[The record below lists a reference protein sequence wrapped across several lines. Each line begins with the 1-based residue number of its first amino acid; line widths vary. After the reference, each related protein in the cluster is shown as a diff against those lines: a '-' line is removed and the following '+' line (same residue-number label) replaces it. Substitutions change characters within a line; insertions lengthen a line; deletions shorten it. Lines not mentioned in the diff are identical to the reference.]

1 MNVHSLQESNA
12 MLAAA
17 AARSQ
22 PGQRIEASPAE
33 LAEEAGLGSRLAA
46 ARAIRALIARG
57 RIEQDGRGYRLLDA
71 RPLGEGEPTSVRRPV
86 RRRKRGRP
94 RAGEEE
100 ELPTYEQVG
109 RVVIERLIEL
119 SAEAAEMRA
128 ALDRAR
134 AEAEA
139 ARREAVEVNRA
150 ASEDRRRAQSLE
162 DELST
167 LRRRL
172 EMTEG
177 NLRSLVQAAR
187 QRPAAPLEDT
197 DAKAILEIL
206 SRTGA
211 GAERGAD

>member
-1 MNVHSLQESNA
+1 MNDQSLRESNA

-33 LAEEAGLGSRLAA
+33 LAEEAGLESRLAA

-57 RIEQDGRGYRLLDA
+57 RIEQDGRGYRLIDV
-71 RPLGEGEPTSVRRPV
+71 RPLGQGEPTSVRRPV

-94 RAGEEE
+94 RGEEDE
-100 ELPTYEQVG
+100 ALPTYEQVG
-109 RVVIERLIEL
+109 RVVIDRLIEL

-128 ALDRAR
+128 ALERAR

-150 ASEDRRRAQSLE
+150 AADDRRRAQSME
-162 DELST
+162 DEVTT

-197 DAKAILEIL
+197 DAKAILDIL

-211 GAERGAD
+211 AAERSD